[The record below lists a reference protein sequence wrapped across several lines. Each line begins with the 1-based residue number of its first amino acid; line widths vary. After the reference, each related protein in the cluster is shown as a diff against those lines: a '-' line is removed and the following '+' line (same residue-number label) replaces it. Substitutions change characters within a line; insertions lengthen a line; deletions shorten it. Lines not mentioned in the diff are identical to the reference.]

1 MYLVKCSSLTM
12 SRIVGDSTTLA
23 IDEWMSVLKLSTMWG
38 FHNLRKRATGR
49 IEIHVQNLGAVD
61 LILLARAYRVSAWLM
76 KGYDDL
82 ARRDKHITPQERER
96 LGLDTFFRVVEL
108 REKNLRHAVLAF
120 RPRKKSPPI
129 EQVDLTN
136 DIQAMFRDELM
147 GDEKY
152 RAAHRD

>member
-1 MYLVKCSSLTM
+1 M
-12 SRIVGDSTTLA
+12 
-23 IDEWMSVLKLSTMWG
+23 
-38 FHNLRKRATGR
+38 RKRATGR

-147 GDEKY
+147 GDDEY